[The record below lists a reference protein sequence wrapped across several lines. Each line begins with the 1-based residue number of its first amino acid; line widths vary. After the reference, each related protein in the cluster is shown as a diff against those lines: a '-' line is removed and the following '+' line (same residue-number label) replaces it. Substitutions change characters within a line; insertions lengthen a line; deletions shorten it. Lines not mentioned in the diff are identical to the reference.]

1 MKILLY
7 VIILLA
13 STVAFGQNV
22 DDQTLQINGSA
33 RLSVKPDIGVLN
45 IKVSD
50 INASMS
56 NSIARVGEKTN
67 DYVKILQKLKFN
79 KEDIKTTSFAVSKN
93 SIYRDERYV
102 DSGYVASQ
110 NIRIA
115 FPYSQE
121 ILSKILNEFAKSST
135 EVDFSFAFELSEK
148 LKTEVQNKIIEL
160 AVNDAKSKSVI
171 ISKASGQ
178 KLKRI
183 QSINYGW
190 NHDTGMEQIE
200 REQVYAAEAVAAG
213 GSVPFNFTPDDLI
226 FRDTITV
233 TWIID

>member
-1 MKILLY
+1 MKILLSLLFSL
-7 VIILLA
+7 VSLLA
-13 STVAFGQNV
+13 LGQDKEEHTV
-22 DDQTLQINGSA
+22 QINGNA

-45 IKVSD
+45 IKVAD
-50 INASMS
+50 VNVSMS
-56 NSIARVGEKTN
+56 KAIARVGEKTN

-110 NIRIA
+110 NIRIE
-115 FPYSQE
+115 FSYDQE

-148 LKTEVQNKIIEL
+148 LKTEVQAKIIEL
-160 AVNDAKSKSVI
+160 AVNDAKSKSAI

-178 KLKRI
+178 RLKRI

-190 NHDTGMEQIE
+190 SHDTGMEQIE
-200 REQVYAAEAVAAG
+200 REEIYADAVAAG
-213 GSVPFNFTPDDLI
+213 GKVPFNFTPDDLV
-226 FRDTITV
+226 FRDSITII
-233 TWIID
+233 WIID